1 MMLERLDFWLAVIV
15 LGMLAWYELRLGRL
29 FGPLARGL
37 YTVLTSSRAAPPAVQ
52 RVNELPD
59 RSEAFSAPVRDVQR
73 SNVQAEPPGIDPPT
87 LQELRQ
93 LVQAVAHNARGAN
106 KQQSIEL
113 AFGVKKGGSVGWRRA
128 SQLFDEAMKEPER

>member
-1 MMLERLDFWLAVIV
+1 MEAMMLERLDFWLAVIV

-52 RVNELPD
+52 RLNEMPD
-59 RSEAFSAPVRDVQR
+59 RSGAFSAPVRDVQR

-87 LQELRQ
+87 HQELRQ
-93 LVQAVAHNARGAN
+93 IMQAVAH
-106 KQQSIEL
+106 
-113 AFGVKKGGSVGWRRA
+113 KGRWG
-128 SQLFDEAMKEPER
+128 